1 MGPYREREV
10 TVDVIAGMY
19 WKVQLKQTAGMEL
32 TVSLREVVLDAI
44 YRKSKGMGEYRY
56 RLGYSLRTSTD
67 LRIVEELL
75 TETIREVSRVMGKA
89 EEKSPTY

>member
-1 MGPYREREV
+1 
-10 TVDVIAGMY
+10 
-19 WKVQLKQTAGMEL
+19 MEL
-32 TVSLREVVLDAI
+32 TVSLSEVVLDAI

-67 LRIVEELL
+67 LRIVEELF
-75 TETIREVSRVMGKA
+75 TGTMREVSRVMGKA